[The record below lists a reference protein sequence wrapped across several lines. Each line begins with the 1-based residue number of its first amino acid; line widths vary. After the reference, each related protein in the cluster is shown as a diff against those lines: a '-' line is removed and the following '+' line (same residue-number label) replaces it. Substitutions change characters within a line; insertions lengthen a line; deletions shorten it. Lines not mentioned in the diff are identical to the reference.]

1 MAENKKIRNLL
12 FDLGGVIMDIER
24 ERCVEALT
32 RLGMQSANE
41 MLGLYVQSGPFLKL
55 EEGEMSPEEFC
66 NEVRRRIPGGGA
78 GVTDAQVHNA
88 LNAFLIGIPEH
99 RLVELRMLRK
109 DFGIYLLS
117 NTNPIMYH
125 SKIAECFRAEGR
137 EMADY
142 FDGRVTSFESHLAKP
157 DRAIFEY
164 AIQHLGIKPEETLF
178 LDDSQK
184 NLDAAAEVGFAT
196 ALVPPGSEFID
207 ALAGINLIND

>member
-1 MAENKKIRNLL
+1 MTSKKEIRNLL

-32 RLGMQSANE
+32 RLGMDGADE

-55 EEGEMSPEEFC
+55 EEGLISESEFC
-66 NEVRRRIPGGGA
+66 DEVRRRIPSGA
-78 GVTDAQVHNA
+78 ADVSDAQITDA

-117 NTNPIMYH
+117 NTNPIMYY
-125 SKIAECFRAEGR
+125 SKIAECFRAEGK
-137 EMADY
+137 EMDDY
-142 FDGRVTSFESHLAKP
+142 FDGQVVSFKARCSKP
-157 DRAIFEY
+157 SKAIFDY
-164 AIQHLGIKPEETLF
+164 AVEHLGIKPEETLF

-184 NLDAAAEVGFAT
+184 NLDAAATLGFAT
-196 ALVPPGSEFID
+196 ALVPPGTEFID
-207 ALAGINLIND
+207 ALAALND

>member
-1 MAENKKIRNLL
+1 MSKQIKNLL

-32 RLGMQSANE
+32 ALGMEGANE

-55 EEGEMSPEEFC
+55 EEGEMSPHEFC
-66 NEVRRRIPGGGA
+66 DEVRRRIPGGG
-78 GVTDAQVHNA
+78 GDVTDEQVHEA
-88 LNAFLIGIPEH
+88 LNAFLIGIPAH
-99 RLVELRMLRK
+99 RLVELRMLRN

-137 EMADY
+137 EMSDY

-157 DRAIFEY
+157 SRAIFEY
-164 AIQHLGIKPEETLF
+164 AIENLGIKPEETLF
-178 LDDSQK
+178 IDDSQK
-184 NLDAAAEVGFAT
+184 NLDAAAEVGFET
-196 ALVPPGSEFID
+196 ALVVPGSEFID
-207 ALAGINLIND
+207 AIGEWRKVEK

>member
-1 MAENKKIRNLL
+1 MNGIKGIRNLL

-32 RLGMQSANE
+32 RLGMQGADE

-55 EEGEMSPEEFC
+55 EEGKMTPEEFC
-66 NEVRRRIPGGGA
+66 NEVRNRIPGGGA
-78 GVTDAQVHNA
+78 NVTDLQVQEA
-88 LNAFLIGIPEH
+88 LNAFLIGIPTH

-117 NTNPIMYH
+117 NTNPIMYY

-137 EMADY
+137 EMSDY
-142 FDGRVTSFESHLAKP
+142 FDGRVTSFESRLAKSQ
-157 DRAIFEY
+157 REIFEY
-164 AIQHLGIKPEETLF
+164 AIQHLGLKPEETLF

-196 ALVPPGSEFID
+196 VLVPPGSEFID
-207 ALAGINLIND
+207 ALAVLREN